1 MKFIFSLII
10 IILLNSTN
18 TIVADTNTQKIE
30 REQLEQLR
38 ENLKNNKSFNNTV
51 KREKEFDISKFRGL
65 IPIILIVLYVIFFK
79 DFKGFDEEE
88 GRIEKK
94 KSKDKNQS
102 RINEFITKSKK
113 KAITIPN
120 VKL

>member
-10 IILLNSTN
+10 IILLTSTN

-102 RINEFITKSKK
+102 RINEFITKSNKK
-113 KAITIPN
+113 M
-120 VKL
+120 